1 MLPFGTESRTYVVQ
15 NKALIF
21 ETLKMG
27 FLFIQ
32 ERQEQRAAAA
42 AKLNDDIH
50 IAILSVDQQKY
61 RKLFRLMPSSKLLLL
76 LLSRCRA

>member
-1 MLPFGTESRTYVVQ
+1 
-15 NKALIF
+15 
-21 ETLKMG
+21 MG

-32 ERQEQRAAAA
+32 QWQEQRAAVVA

>member
-1 MLPFGTESRTYVVQ
+1 
-15 NKALIF
+15 
-21 ETLKMG
+21 MG

-32 ERQEQRAAAA
+32 QRQEQRAVAVVAAVAA